1 MGCKGSEVRILS
13 LRPIKTDTYVAPAGA
28 FCVFRGVRQ
37 TFRTLD
43 IVSDME
49 NQQTKSILT
58 VALMAAFADGLK
70 DERERE
76 SVRRLAEAFATE
88 ASIDLPALYR
98 EVLLAQ
104 PDLAEV
110 VKPLDTQGLRQYA
123 YEMAVGVVNSDG
135 SQNAAEAAFLARLAA
150 ALQLPTT
157 AAESVAQQASAIAD
171 AAVEPS
177 RPASPAGAASAA
189 SAPTAVAGTVLGKP
203 DLSDT
208 ELDKTI
214 LNASITNA
222 ALELLPESIAS
233 MAIIPLQLRLVY
245 RIGKAYG
252 YEMDTS
258 HAKDFIATLGV
269 GLTSQYVE
277 QMGRK
282 LLGGLLGG
290 LGGGLGRSL
299 GRQAASSGLTFAT
312 TYAIGRVA
320 QRYYAGGRT
329 LDSAALKATFTS
341 LLAEARGMAPQYQS
355 QIEQA
360 AQTIDT
366 RNLVSLVKQGST
378 S

>member
-1 MGCKGSEVRILS
+1 
-13 LRPIKTDTYVAPAGA
+13 
-28 FCVFRGVRQ
+28 
-37 TFRTLD
+37 
-43 IVSDME
+43 
-49 NQQTKSILT
+49 
-58 VALMAAFADGLK
+58 MAAFADGLK

-76 SVRRLAEAFATE
+76 SVRKLAEAFGAD
-88 ASIDLPALYR
+88 AGIDLASLYR
-98 EVLLAQ
+98 DVLLAR

-135 SQNAAEAAFLARLAA
+135 SQNDAEAAFLSQLAA
-150 ALQLPTT
+150 ALQLPTA
-157 AAESVAQQASAIAD
+157 AAESVAQQASDMAD
-171 AAVEPS
+171 AAVA
-177 RPASPAGAASAA
+177 PAGPAAAPAGAATAA
-189 SAPTAVAGTVLGKP
+189 AAPTAVAGTVLGKANV
-203 DLSDT
+203 SDA
-208 ELDKTI
+208 EMDKSI

-252 YEMDTS
+252 YEMDS
-258 HAKDFIATLGV
+258 SNAKDFIATLGV

-277 QMGRK
+277 QFGRK

-290 LGGGLGRSL
+290 LGGGLGRSI

-329 LDSAALKATFTS
+329 LDSATLKETFTA
-341 LLAEARGMAPQYQS
+341 LLAEARGMAPKYQS
-355 QIEQA
+355 QIERA

-366 RNLVSLVKQGST
+366 RKLVELVKQG
-378 S
+378 

>member
-1 MGCKGSEVRILS
+1 M
-13 LRPIKTDTYVAPAGA
+13 D
-28 FCVFRGVRQ
+28 
-37 TFRTLD
+37 
-43 IVSDME
+43 

-76 SVRRLAEAFATE
+76 SIRKLAEALGAE
-88 ASIDLPALYR
+88 ACIDLPAWYR
-98 EVLLAQ
+98 DVLLSR
-104 PDLAEV
+104 PNLTEV
-110 VKPLDTQGLRQYA
+110 VQPLDTLGLRQYA

-135 SQNAAEAAFLARLAA
+135 SQNVAEGAFLAQLAA

-157 AAESVAQQASAIAD
+157 AAESVAQQASAMAD
-171 AAVEPS
+171 AAVELAGPT
-177 RPASPAGAASAA
+177 APAGAAPAA
-189 SAPTAVAGTVLGKP
+189 TASTAVAGTVLGKANV
-203 DLSDT
+203 SDA
-208 ELDKTI
+208 EMDKTI
-214 LNASITNA
+214 MTASITNA

-252 YEMDTS
+252 YEMDSS

-277 QMGRK
+277 QIGRK

-290 LGGGLGRSL
+290 LGGGIGRSL
-299 GRQAASSGLTFAT
+299 GHQAASSGLTFAT

-329 LDSAALKATFTS
+329 LDSATLKDTFAS
-341 LLAEARGMAPQYQS
+341 LLAKARGMAPKYQS

-366 RNLVSLVKQGST
+366 RNLVSLVKQG
-378 S
+378 

>member
-1 MGCKGSEVRILS
+1 MARYPGWIEFLYLLWRM
-13 LRPIKTDTYVAPAGA
+13 D
-28 FCVFRGVRQ
+28 
-37 TFRTLD
+37 
-43 IVSDME
+43 
-49 NQQTKSILT
+49 NQHAKSILT

-76 SVRRLAEAFATE
+76 SIRKLAEVFGTE
-88 ASIDLPALYR
+88 ASIDLAALYR
-98 EVLLAQ
+98 DVLLAR

-123 YEMAVGVVNSDG
+123 YEMAVGVVNADG
-135 SQNAAEAAFLARLAA
+135 SQNPAEAEFLAQLAA
-150 ALQLPTT
+150 ALQLPGT
-157 AAESVAQQASAIAD
+157 ATEPVAQQASAMAD
-171 AAVEPS
+171 A
-177 RPASPAGAASAA
+177 
-189 SAPTAVAGTVLGKP
+189 AVAGTVLGKANV
-203 DLSDT
+203 SDA
-208 ELDKTI
+208 EMDKSI

-252 YEMDTS
+252 YEMDS
-258 HAKDFIATLGV
+258 SNAKDFIATLGV

-277 QMGRK
+277 QLGRK

-341 LLAEARGMAPQYQS
+341 LLAEARGLAPQYQS
-355 QIEQA
+355 RIEQA

-366 RNLVSLVKQGST
+366 RNLVSLVKQGAT

>member
-1 MGCKGSEVRILS
+1 M
-13 LRPIKTDTYVAPAGA
+13 D
-28 FCVFRGVRQ
+28 
-37 TFRTLD
+37 
-43 IVSDME
+43 

-76 SVRRLAEAFATE
+76 SIRKLAETSGADAGV
-88 ASIDLPALYR
+88 DLPALYR
-98 EVLLAQ
+98 DVLLAR

-135 SQNAAEAAFLARLAA
+135 SQNAAEAAFLAQLAA
-150 ALQLPTT
+150 ALQLPMQ
-157 AAESVAQQASAIAD
+157 AAESVAQQASAIAG
-171 AAVEPS
+171 AAVEPTG
-177 RPASPAGAASAA
+177 PVATAGAATAA
-189 SAPTAVAGTVLGKP
+189 SAPTAVAGRVLGKANV
-203 DLSDT
+203 SDA
-208 ELDKTI
+208 EMDKTI
-214 LNASITNA
+214 LSASITNA
-222 ALELLPESIAS
+222 ALELLPESIAT

-252 YEMDTS
+252 YEMDS
-258 HAKDFIATLGV
+258 SNAKDFIATLGV

-277 QMGRK
+277 QIGRK

-329 LDSAALKATFTS
+329 LDTATLKATFTS
-341 LLAEARGMAPQYQS
+341 LLAEARGMAPSYQT

-366 RNLVSLVKQGST
+366 RKLVELVKKG
-378 S
+378 